1 MALTETEQKDLRIIL
16 ENIFGFQTALKWQM
30 NDKVLEVVA
39 QMFQAASSCSEAM
52 SYLPRSGIVD
62 KNYLKRQLRNIARR
76 AVTDRRDMYS
86 ICLSTGSRIKWKT
99 AIEIASQGL

>member
-1 MALTETEQKDLRIIL
+1 
-16 ENIFGFQTALKWQM
+16 M

-52 SYLPRSGIVD
+52 NYVPRPGIVD
-62 KNYLKRQLRNIARR
+62 KGYLKRQLRNIARR
-76 AVTDRRDMYS
+76 AMNGKKDMYS
-86 ICLSTGSRIKWKT
+86 ICSSTGSRIKWKT